1 MRILGKRRIVGPT
14 ERGGVMASIRKADYY
29 TLKVSQR
36 PGAGAALLAQ
46 MKAAGVNLL
55 AFTGFPE
62 RGGAQVDFVPENG
75 AKFRKAAKKAGLRVS
90 GRKTVFIA
98 RGDDRVGA
106 LTGILD
112 KLAKARINLVSLSA
126 VTAGKR
132 RYGMIFWVRK
142 ADVGRTARL
151 LGAR

>member
-1 MRILGKRRIVGPT
+1 
-14 ERGGVMASIRKADYY
+14 MASIRKADYY
-29 TLKVSQR
+29 TMKVSQR
-36 PGAGAALLAQ
+36 PGAGAKLLAQ

-62 RGGAQVDFVPENG
+62 GGGAQVDFVPENG
-75 AKFRKAAKKAGLRVS
+75 ARFRKAAKQAGLRVS
-90 GRKTVFIA
+90 KRKTVFIA

-106 LTGILD
+106 LAGILG
-112 KLAKARINLVSLSA
+112 KLAKAKINLVSLSA

-132 RYGMIFWVRK
+132 RYGMIFWVKK
-142 ADVGRTARL
+142 ADVGRAARV